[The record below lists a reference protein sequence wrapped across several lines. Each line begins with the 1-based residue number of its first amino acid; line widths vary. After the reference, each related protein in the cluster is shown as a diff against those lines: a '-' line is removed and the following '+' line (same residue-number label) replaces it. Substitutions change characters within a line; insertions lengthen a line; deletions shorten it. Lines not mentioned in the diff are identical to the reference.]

1 MHFSNVTKTQIT
13 TTHCNE
19 NLLTE
24 SPWPPKGGGI
34 WVEQQTKIVNNF
46 QPSSN
51 MAELGSFLFNK
62 SGVLTMKMTKHTIM
76 LREYNLTLMTYN

>member
-1 MHFSNVTKTQIT
+1 MQIT
-13 TTHCNE
+13 TIHCSE

-34 WVEQQTKIVNNF
+34 WVEQQITIVNNF

-51 MAELGSFLFNK
+51 MAELCCFLFNK
-62 SGVLTMKMTKHTIM
+62 SGVLTMKMTKHNYFERI
-76 LREYNLTLMTYN
+76 